1 MIVTSRKTEDLRIE
15 DPETTAVISIS
26 LVDEAPGKGRI
37 VVIGN
42 GQTSACY
49 WNNMGTLNVRE
60 FFLAA
65 SDSYIVGCLDPF
77 GTLFR
82 KIDPKALQAL
92 VITDIEAAG
101 NLDDEQKL
109 VLTARTT
116 EFSPI
121 SDVNGLQ
128 VLNGDL
134 MAAIYGPMWALQ
146 VNERF
151 LGQHPL
157 YVGLFERIGVIRQV
171 LLG

>member
-1 MIVTSRKTEDLRIE
+1 MKVTSRKTEDLRIE
-15 DPETTAVISIS
+15 HDDTGPISVS
-26 LVDEAPGKGRI
+26 MVDESPGTGRI
-37 VVIGN
+37 AIVGG

-49 WNNMGTLNVRE
+49 WNSMGKLTVRE

-65 SDSYIVGCLDPF
+65 SDQYIVGCLDPF

-82 KIDPKALQAL
+82 KIDPRILAPIVMA
-92 VITDIEAAG
+92 DIEAAE

-109 VLTARTT
+109 NLTLRTR
-116 EFSPI
+116 EFEPI
-121 SDVNGLQ
+121 SDVNGLHA
-128 VLNGDL
+128 LNNDL
-134 MAAIYGPMWALQ
+134 MLAIYGPMWMNQ

-157 YVGLFERIGVIRQV
+157 YTGLFTRIAIIRQV

>member
-1 MIVTSRKTEDLRIE
+1 MKVTSRKTEDMRIE
-15 DPETTAVISIS
+15 DEATGEVVTVS

-37 VVIGN
+37 VVIGHA
-42 GQTSACY
+42 QTSACY
-49 WNNMGTLNVRE
+49 WNNMGSLSTRE

-65 SDSYIVGCLDPF
+65 SDQYIVGCLDPF

-82 KIDPKALQAL
+82 KIDPKTLTFV
-92 VITDIEAAG
+92 VIGDIEK
-101 NLDDEQKL
+101 LDTIDAEQKM
-109 VLTARTT
+109 VLMARTK
-116 EFSPI
+116 EFEPI

-128 VLNGDL
+128 ALNGEL
-134 MAAIYGPMWALQ
+134 MTTIYGPMWVNQ

-157 YVGLFERIGVIRQV
+157 YTALFTRVATIRQV